1 MSRTWVYPIAE
12 NNGSSGPGC
21 GPRCIRLYAGSFHDH
36 DTSASRPD
44 FMFYNCT
51 VTISKV
57 EKADPQNPLHN
68 FPDSTAKLLGA
79 SIALE
84 TGHEQY
90 LSNYSMVHYS
100 KSVTWG
106 NLISNDNQQTAD
118 VLGRWAVW
126 AIATMDAINTKKKR
140 SGDTLGIGVLLD
152 VNWARVVKP
161 SFLVSIFTRA
171 NYVTEQTIFLSL
183 IVAVQSALTLFAAF
197 CLFLG
202 QTSAVRIVRKTLCRH
217 REDRF

>member
-1 MSRTWVYPIAE
+1 MSRTWAYPIAE

-36 DTSASRPD
+36 NTSTSRPD

-84 TGHEQY
+84 TGHQQY
-90 LSNYSMVHYS
+90 LLNYSMVHYS
-100 KSVTWG
+100 KSVIWG
-106 NLISNDNQQTAD
+106 NLTSNDNRQTAD
-118 VLGRWAVW
+118 VMGRWVAG
-126 AIATMDAINTKKKR
+126 AIATMDDINMKKKG
-140 SGDTLGIGVLLD
+140 SGDTLGIGVLLK
-152 VNWARVVKP
+152 VNWERVVKP
-161 SFLVSIFTRA
+161 YFSSIDLHAR
-171 NYVTEQTIFLSL
+171 
-183 IVAVQSALTLFAAF
+183 
-197 CLFLG
+197 
-202 QTSAVRIVRKTLCRH
+202 
-217 REDRF
+217 